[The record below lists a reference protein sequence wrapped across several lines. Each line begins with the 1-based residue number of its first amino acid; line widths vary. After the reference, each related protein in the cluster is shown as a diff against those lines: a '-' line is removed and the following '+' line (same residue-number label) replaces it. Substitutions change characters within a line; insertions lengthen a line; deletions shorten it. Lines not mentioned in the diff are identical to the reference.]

1 VTKRAIARAAR
12 VMETPT
18 KRTRAAGDKE
28 GGATPTKR
36 AMAAVT
42 RAAGNEEG
50 NVEGGESDCD
60 GDKEGD
66 GEKEGEGP
74 HSSSSSDRLPPRH
87 MLPLLLRLTTAFRAV
102 VGTAC
107 RGRRE

>member
-1 VTKRAIARAAR
+1 
-12 VMETPT
+12 MEMPT
-18 KRTRAAGDKE
+18 KRKRAAGDKE

-36 AMAAVT
+36 AMAAAM
-42 RAAGNEEG
+42 RAVGNEEG
-50 NVEGGESDCD
+50 NVKGGESDGD

-87 MLPLLLRLTTAFRAV
+87 MLPLLLRLATAFRAV
-102 VGTAC
+102 VGTTC